1 MSSLCFLHS
10 NFCQNCD
17 KASDLFVQ
25 LSLCFIE
32 Y

>member
-1 MSSLCFLHS
+1 MGSLCFLRS

-17 KASDLFVQ
+17 KASGLFVQ
-25 LSLCFIE
+25 LSLYFIE